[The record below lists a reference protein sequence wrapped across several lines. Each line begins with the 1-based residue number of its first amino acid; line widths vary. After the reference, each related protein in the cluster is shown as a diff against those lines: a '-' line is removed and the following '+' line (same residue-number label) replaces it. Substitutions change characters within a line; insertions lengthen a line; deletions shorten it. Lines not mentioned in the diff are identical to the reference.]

1 MKFLKTLFQIL
12 QLCPFHKHVR
22 PMSFP
27 TYNLISCFLA
37 NLMLK
42 KKKERK
48 LSKQK
53 KNVQNVENMTDAHQN
68 KWAFGT
74 IQSELQIC
82 SHTKPKWEKSWKCK
96 RHKIGRDFHFY
107 AKEAEDEF
115 IEYRLC
121 EERHETDNT
130 WACQVLNQKWKLKK
144 SLQGVYR

>member
-42 KKKERK
+42 KKKETK
-48 LSKQK
+48 KTLETKK

-68 KWAFGT
+68 K
-74 IQSELQIC
+74 
-82 SHTKPKWEKSWKCK
+82 
-96 RHKIGRDFHFY
+96 
-107 AKEAEDEF
+107 
-115 IEYRLC
+115 
-121 EERHETDNT
+121 
-130 WACQVLNQKWKLKK
+130 
-144 SLQGVYR
+144 